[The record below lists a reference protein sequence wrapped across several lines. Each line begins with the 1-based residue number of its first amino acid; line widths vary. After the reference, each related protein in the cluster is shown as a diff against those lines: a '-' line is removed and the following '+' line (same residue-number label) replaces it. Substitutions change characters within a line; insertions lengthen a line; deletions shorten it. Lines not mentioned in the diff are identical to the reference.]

1 MADKVEREYKTTFSE
16 EVLDMDKYNELLR
29 DIAALIVNTDRD
41 NFLLKCELERVK
53 GQLDAAEE
61 RADRADKRAAEA
73 EDQLETVVA
82 KRAAEMIWEEDN
94 TDA

>member
-1 MADKVEREYKTTFSE
+1 MAERVYKTTFSE

-29 DIAALIVNTDRD
+29 DIAAIIANTDRD
-41 NFLLKCELERVK
+41 NFLLKAELERVK

-61 RADRADKRAAEA
+61 RTARAEKRAAAA

-82 KRAAEMIWEEDN
+82 KRAAEMMWEEGN